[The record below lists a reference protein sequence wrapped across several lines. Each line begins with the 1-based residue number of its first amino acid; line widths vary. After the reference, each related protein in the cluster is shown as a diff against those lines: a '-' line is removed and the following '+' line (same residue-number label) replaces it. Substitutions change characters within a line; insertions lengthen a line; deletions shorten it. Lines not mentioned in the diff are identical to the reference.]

1 MATTYSN
8 QNVRLTADYV
18 TSTAVVQFSS
28 KAKMTVTY
36 RDGKDPFEGT
46 FDEWIASPKDR
57 DRFEQLSSVTV
68 GRKQK
73 KIQFFCTPEPGS
85 PEEAWLIANTE
96 GLNFKFPAG
105 CAQQVGSHDAR
116 KFARTFR
123 AMFQD
128 TKALSFGLVDFVPRK
143 EDEKPVDAFAPSK

>member
-18 TSTAVVQFSS
+18 MSTAVVQFSS

-46 FDEWIASPKDR
+46 FAEWIASPKDR

-68 GRKQK
+68 GRKAK
-73 KIQFFCTPEPGS
+73 KIQFFCTPEAGS

-105 CAQQVGSHDAR
+105 CTQQVNSRDAR

-123 AMFQD
+123 AMFKD

-143 EDEKPVDAFAPSK
+143 ENEKPEDAFAPNE

>member
-1 MATTYSN
+1 
-8 QNVRLTADYV
+8 
-18 TSTAVVQFSS
+18 
-28 KAKMTVTY
+28 MTVTY

-46 FDEWIASPKDR
+46 FAEWIASPKDR

-68 GRKQK
+68 GRKAK
-73 KIQFFCTPEPGS
+73 KIQFFCTPEAGS

-105 CAQQVGSHDAR
+105 CTQQVNSRDAR

-123 AMFQD
+123 AMFKD

-143 EDEKPVDAFAPSK
+143 ENEKPEDAFAPNE

>member
-1 MATTYSN
+1 MAYTPSN
-8 QNVRLTADYV
+8 QTIRLTADYV
-18 TSTAVVQFSS
+18 TSTAVIQFSS

-46 FDEWIASPKDR
+46 FNEWIASPKDR

-68 GRKQK
+68 GRKAK

-85 PEEAWLIANTE
+85 PEEAWLIANIE
-96 GLNFKFPAG
+96 GLKFKFPAG
-105 CAQQVGSHDAR
+105 CAQQVGSQDAR
-116 KFARTFR
+116 KFASNFR

-128 TKALSFGLVDFVPRK
+128 TKALSFGIVDFVPRK
-143 EDEKPVDAFAPSK
+143 EGEKPDPFAPSK